1 MKRENYLELSK
12 CLESYEHALECRR
25 KDPAESLYHAAV
37 DCTCER
43 LMDHI
48 RYILWDEV
56 PSDLLRPKKTYDDFL
71 VV

>member
-1 MKRENYLELSK
+1 MLSRIRVAPFLK
-12 CLESYEHALECRR
+12 TGEFVPKMGGEGHIWPFSCPSSSEIS
-25 KDPAESLYHAAV
+25 
-37 DCTCER
+37 CER
-43 LMDHI
+43 LLNHI

>member
-1 MKRENYLELSK
+1 MCLVEVAAWADSVRGAVYSTHEL
-12 CLESYEHALECRR
+12 LLN
-25 KDPAESLYHAAV
+25 
-37 DCTCER
+37 
-43 LMDHI
+43 HI